1 MTEESLSKKS
11 QTCRDKSK
19 DQDGGVSQFQI
30 VAEER
35 NNNQLRNETG
45 QEKCGAEVTIDF
57 CTDLVLEPVE
67 HETNHFKA
75 GIHNSGNTED
85 QNPQDDPNVVFIP
98 SLLKNCLETTYGEVK
113 EILKYS

>member
-1 MTEESLSKKS
+1 M
-11 QTCRDKSK
+11 
-19 DQDGGVSQFQI
+19 
-30 VAEER
+30 VADTR
-35 NNNQLRNETG
+35 NNNQLRNEIG
-45 QEKCGAEVTIDF
+45 QEKCGAEVNIDF

-98 SLLKNCLETTYGEVK
+98 SLLKKCLETTYGEVK
-113 EILKYS
+113 DILEYS

>member
-1 MTEESLSKKS
+1 MS
-11 QTCRDKSK
+11 
-19 DQDGGVSQFQI
+19 
-30 VAEER
+30 
-35 NNNQLRNETG
+35 
-45 QEKCGAEVTIDF
+45 IDF

-67 HETNHFKA
+67 HETNNIKA
-75 GIHNSGNTED
+75 SIYNSRYTED